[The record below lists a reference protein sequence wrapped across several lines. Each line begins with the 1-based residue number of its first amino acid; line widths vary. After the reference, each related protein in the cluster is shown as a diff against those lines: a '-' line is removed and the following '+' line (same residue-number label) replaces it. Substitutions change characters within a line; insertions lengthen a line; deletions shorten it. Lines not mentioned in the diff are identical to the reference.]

1 MGTGDTDND
10 RAEESARADADDAV
24 VAPGAVTPE
33 VAPPNPPESDDCSDP
48 GPGRDPRPD
57 LRGA

>member
-1 MGTGDTDND
+1 MATEKIDDDRGDDE
-10 RAEESARADADDAV
+10 AARADADEP
-24 VAPGAVTPE
+24 VAPTEVTP
-33 VAPPNPPESDDCSDP
+33 ASPEGDECMDP

>member
-1 MGTGDTDND
+1 MGTDRTDDD
-10 RAEESARADADDAV
+10 RSEESARAGDAEE
-24 VAPGAVTPE
+24 PRLTPE
-33 VAPPNPPESDDCSDP
+33 PAPTDAPEGDTCTDP